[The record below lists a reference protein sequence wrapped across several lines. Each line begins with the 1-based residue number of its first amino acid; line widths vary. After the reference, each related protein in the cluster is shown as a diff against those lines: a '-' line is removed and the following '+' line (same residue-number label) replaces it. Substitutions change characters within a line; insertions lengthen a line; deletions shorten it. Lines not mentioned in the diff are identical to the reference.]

1 MNYVRFGDSA
11 PKSSGWT
18 SEEDSMLFEKFIQF
32 GAKWVQIG
40 REMVGRYFK
49 SSNLDHRIV

>member
-49 SSNLDHRIV
+49 SSNLDLRTV